1 MIAKLRRPVAL
12 LLVLLTLF
20 SLVPFGFAVDFPT
33 IQSESGVDPPT
44 GETAPIEEGAATEP
58 PAETTEPLADAS
70 TEVPTEAAAE
80 EATQPPAEGRCFL
93 SPRSWRNPGVP
104 GRLAKYST
112 PI

>member
-20 SLVPFGFAVDFPT
+20 SLVPFGFADEFLT

-58 PAETTEPLADAS
+58 PAETTEPLTDA
-70 TEVPTEAAAE
+70 PTEAPRRSH
-80 EATQPPAEGRCFL
+80 ATTGRRLSGRNHPGGCGFGRPA
-93 SPRSWRNPGVP
+93 PG
-104 GRLAKYST
+104 
-112 PI
+112 